1 MLCLSWG
8 CAAGGGCTQDCSTAA
23 EATNGRQSLIT
34 SQSFLFKIN
43 LAAAGSKHQAAP
55 GTKGV
60 NEISQLAPFPLKVAT
75 CTFKKIY

>member
-8 CAAGGGCTQDCSTAA
+8 CAAGGGCTQHCSTAA

-43 LAAAGSKHQAAP
+43 LAAAESKHQAAP

-75 CTFKKIY
+75 STFKKIY

>member
-8 CAAGGGCTQDCSTAA
+8 SDAGGWCMQHCSTAA

-55 GTKGV
+55 GTRGV
-60 NEISQLAPFPLKVAT
+60 NNISQNTSSAGEGT
-75 CTFKKIY
+75 N